1 MVYDTWS
8 LETQLKYKPSSMNN
22 RQVVYEHTDTSNFKK
37 VSLNT
42 YPNLRKFRS
51 TNPSSQVGGITSGL
65 RTLVISYGLVDIPK
79 RYRISCT
86 KKECAVKEKHA
97 TPEDTLTKK
106 QVTVLD
112 KFQRNVSEKDTYSY
126 LNHKQTKAKEHSLL
140 EQIFHEIDQFGLDA
154 ATADSWKRYTVSC
167 AARLGYKKAI
177 RMMESWGLDKSQIML
192 DEFQENMP
200 EKDADSYLNHKQTKD
215 KEHSLLEQ
223 IFYEIDQFGLGTA
236 TADSRKR
243 YTVSCAARLG
253 YKKAICM
260 MESWELN
267 RSQGVVPN
275 KGSVTYIRPRTIPKQ
290 NIRSVEE
297 NISKTRTHLIDGYQL
312 SIPKKE
318 EVTHDKLDK
327 IPEQNIRN
335 KEECF
340 AKVRAPMLE
349 EYQLFIPKKEEVIHA
364 KKEQIPKQNKKEEV
378 AHTKNEQISK
388 QDRKKEV
395 THSRQEHIQK
405 KNKKE
410 DVSPVK
416 KEHISKQ
423 TEKEDVSNVKKKH
436 IPKQNK
442 KKEATHSKQ
451 KQISRQNIRNAREH
465 FTQAMNLMIQRYQ
478 LLVPEKEESAHVE
491 LDKIPEQNI
500 RNAKEHFAKAMDLM
514 KERYQLS
521 VPKKKEVTHTKKEQI
536 PEQNIRNAK
545 EHFAKA
551 MDLMKERYQLSVPKK
566 KEVTHAKK
574 EQIPEQ
580 NIRNANEHF
589 TQAMNLMTQRY
600 QLSIPKKEESTY
612 VELDKIPEQNIRN
625 AKEHFANAMDL
636 MKERYQ
642 LSVPKKQ
649 EVSCVKKE
657 CSTMLQTNNNTIILK
672 SSRKKQKGEQGPK
685 LGCSTGKDYVS
696 KKKTIVKEESLLKED
711 YILKQKQTTKK
722 QQIKKKV
729 TFKPISPEA
738 SKSLIIIGEYKKELF
753 DEKKRDIII
762 SRDKHIEEKHKTIDT
777 EEKQKV
783 DIRQKSP
790 VPAKKIVSHSK
801 NITPVDSTPAV
812 VIANT
817 KPATSTEKEDITK
830 KSSVPTKEIISNF
843 KIIAPVNIIP
853 PVVITKTE
861 PISPTEK
868 EDTTKKSSVPT
879 QEIVSNF
886 KNTTSVNSTPAVVV
900 TKTEPASSAKQKNI
914 RTQKH
919 KSDVEKN
926 KLLFSKKEEDVT
938 NQSAIPT
945 KEIISNFKIINP
957 VNIIPPTVI
966 TKTEAVSS
974 TEKEDTTKKSSVP
987 TQEIVSHSK
996 NITPMDSIPTVVVTK
1011 TGPASSAKQNNI
1023 VTQKPKSGIE
1033 KIKLLFAKK
1042 EEDTTKKSSIPAK
1055 EIVSNFKTI
1064 TPVNI
1069 IPPTVTTK
1077 TESVSFNETKNVP
1090 KPNNQSGLQK
1100 FTSFFKF
1107 HKKDP
1112 SELSSSQPHSC
1123 IVKEQ
1128 KAPKEVQKSQK
1139 IPELCPDMVDDVR
1152 KKFYEVYPSQK
1163 DPSETRQHY
1172 PDKPLAPGLR
1182 ELIDSK
1188 ITNEPYR
1195 YLDRGTNKVEI
1206 FDPYYVP
1213 IDDSMYDSSLF
1224 DDTEYILETVL
1235 AKMVKRDGWKG
1246 RMENFKSSCEYMS
1259 FATDCIVLDSTVLNG
1274 IRNGSN
1280 YVGSAISKLWKKDTK
1295 DS

>member
-395 THSRQEHIQK
+395 THSKQEHIQK

-478 LLVPEKEESAHVE
+478 LPVPEKEESAH
-491 LDKIPEQNI
+491 
-500 RNAKEHFAKAMDLM
+500 
-514 KERYQLS
+514 
-521 VPKKKEVTHTKKEQI
+521 
-536 PEQNIRNAK
+536 
-545 EHFAKA
+545 
-551 MDLMKERYQLSVPKK
+551 
-566 KEVTHAKK
+566 
-574 EQIPEQ
+574 
-580 NIRNANEHF
+580 
-589 TQAMNLMTQRY
+589 
-600 QLSIPKKEESTY
+600 

-1011 TGPASSAKQNNI
+1011 TGPASSVKQNNI

-1139 IPELCPDMVDDVR
+1139 IPELCPYMVDDVR